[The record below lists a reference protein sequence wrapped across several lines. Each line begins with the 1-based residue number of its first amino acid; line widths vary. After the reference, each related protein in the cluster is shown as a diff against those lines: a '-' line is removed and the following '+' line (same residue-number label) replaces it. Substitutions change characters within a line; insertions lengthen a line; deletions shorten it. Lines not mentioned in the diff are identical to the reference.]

1 MRVLRRVSV
10 IHNARGIGRHLRRI
24 GGSVAGIR
32 HDTGRVGATAGL
44 CGAISAH
51 HGRLILVHATIPFR
65 RP

>member
-32 HDTGRVGATAGL
+32 HDAGL
-44 CGAISAH
+44 IGAIARPRGAVATH
-51 HGRLILVHATIPFR
+51 YGRLILVHATIPFR